1 MIKNNHENGIQSL
14 QLKMQDGTL
23 SPMFGSK
30 RLSSELQVDHSR
42 QLRSIKQYVNYFPQ
56 NTSYI
61 NSVQF
66 LGEKKS
72 VLDSRNI
79 VMKLSFSE
87 GERADES
94 EMKEGEKLLGVHGIL
109 DHDDRINALGWLV
122 WEPPTL
128 DLSNAS

>member
-1 MIKNNHENGIQSL
+1 M
-14 QLKMQDGTL
+14 
-23 SPMFGSK
+23 
-30 RLSSELQVDHSR
+30 
-42 QLRSIKQYVNYFPQ
+42 
-56 NTSYI
+56 
-61 NSVQF
+61 QF

-128 DLSNAS
+128 DLSNAY